1 LELVQ
6 YLRLARKWW
15 WLIVLSAFVAV
26 GVSFVVNVRQAP
38 VYRTQTTISIGNYL
52 DSPNPSS
59 GEIRTGIDLAQT
71 YARLATTFNVL
82 QGTIDALGL
91 PISAD
96 NLGERISTQILVGTS
111 LLVITV
117 TYNDPILAAD
127 IANTLAEQLIAKSPT
142 NLTPEQQAQLDFLN
156 TQITDLT
163 SQIQQSREQLAE
175 INLSLQSVTQ
185 AAELERLTNQRITT
199 INQINEAQSTI
210 AQYTNTVATLQQRT
224 NALDIVEQARIPAA
238 QSGSGMLTP
247 VLLGLVIG
255 VAISFG
261 VVLVIEYLDDTIRN
275 TEEAAQVLALPV
287 MGAVVRFGKK
297 AKRHSDML
305 VTNFPSMSPIAEGY
319 RSART
324 NMLFSDRTHNG
335 VFIITSPNPQEG
347 KTITTSNIA
356 VVMAQAGLNVL
367 LIDAD
372 LRRPMVHNVF
382 GLQNEVGLTTL
393 LYSDPPDVNAQN
405 GDMRGENVLSMSE
418 FLRCVQNTD
427 IPQLRVL
434 TSGFM
439 PSNPSEVL
447 GSAAMKGW
455 IDVFRAVPTIDI
467 VIIDTPPTLA
477 VADSQVLAAAT
488 EAEVLLVIDCGKTR
502 RVAAIRAKDAFGNL
516 GIKLKGVIANRV
528 NPREEHYYGYYYGY
542 YTKSGKPSQN
552 GSHEPRIPVA
562 NESSKELR

>member
-1 LELVQ
+1 MELAQ

-15 WLIVLSAFVAV
+15 WLIALSAFVAA
-26 GVSFVVNVRQAP
+26 GIAFIINVRQPP
-38 VYRTQTTISIGNYL
+38 VYRTQTTVSIGNYL

-71 YARLATTFNVL
+71 YAQLATTFDVL
-82 QGTIDALGL
+82 QGTVDALGL
-91 PISAD
+91 LISPDA
-96 NLGERISTQILVGTS
+96 LGARVGTQILPGTS

-117 TYNDPILAAD
+117 TFNDPILAAD
-127 IANTLAEQLIAKSPT
+127 IANTLAEQLIANSPT
-142 NLTPEQQAQLDFLN
+142 NLTPEQQAQIDFLN
-156 TQITDLT
+156 TQIADLT
-163 SQIQQSREQLAE
+163 VQIQDSREQLAD
-175 INLSLQSVTQ
+175 INLILQTTTDTDDI
-185 AAELERLTNQRITT
+185 ERLTSQRTAT
-199 INQINEAQSTI
+199 IDQINEAQSTI
-210 AQYTNTVATLQQRT
+210 AQYTSTVATLQQRT
-224 NALDIVEQARIPAA
+224 NALDIVEQARIPTA
-238 QSGSGMLTP
+238 QSGTGTTTS
-247 VLLGLVIG
+247 VLLGLLIG
-255 VAISFG
+255 VGLSIG
-261 VVLVIEYLDDTIRN
+261 VVLLIEYLDDTIRN

-287 MGAVVRFGKK
+287 MGAVVRFGRK

-305 VTNFPSMSPIAEGY
+305 LTNFPSMSPIAEGY

-324 NMLFSDRTHNG
+324 NMLFSDRQHNG
-335 VFIITSPNPQEG
+335 VFIVTSPNPQEG
-347 KTITTSNIA
+347 KTITTSNLA

-372 LRRPMVHNVF
+372 LRRPMIHSVF
-382 GLQNEVGLTTL
+382 GLENEVGLTTL
-393 LYSDPPDVNAQN
+393 LYSDPPQPKNQN
-405 GDMRGENVLSMSE
+405 GDMRGENILLSGE

-455 IDVFRAVPTIDI
+455 IDAFRAAPTIDI

-488 EAEVLLVIDCGKTR
+488 EADVLLVIDCGKTR
-502 RVAAIRAKDAFGNL
+502 RISAIRAKDAFTNL

-528 NPREEHYYGYYYGY
+528 NPREEYYYGYYYGY
-542 YTKSGKPSQN
+542 YTKSGKPSRN
-552 GSHEPRIPVA
+552 GSNEPRVRVED
-562 NESSKELR
+562 ESSN